1 MFLLLYVSG
10 ILFIVDGMDLPSL
23 SLLQNGNDSSSLVY
37 SKFPGARNVSPTNV
51 NFNAEMDY

>member
-1 MFLLLYVSG
+1 MLVLLYVCAVG
-10 ILFIVDGMDLPSL
+10 FTVDGMDLPSL
-23 SLLQNGNDSSSLVY
+23 SLIQNGNDSSSLVY

>member
-1 MFLLLYVSG
+1 MLLYVCAVR
-10 ILFIVDGMDLPSL
+10 FTVDGMDLPSL
-23 SLLQNGNDSSSLVY
+23 SLIQNGNDSSSLIY